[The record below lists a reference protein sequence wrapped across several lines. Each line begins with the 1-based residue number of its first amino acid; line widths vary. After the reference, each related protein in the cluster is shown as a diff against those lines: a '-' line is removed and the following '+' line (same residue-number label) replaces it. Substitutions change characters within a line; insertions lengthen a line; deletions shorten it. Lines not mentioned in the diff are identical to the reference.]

1 MRQSKA
7 IFHSILSY
15 DDVYNTKEEE
25 EEDHGISLSYWVTRL
40 EQSNLFSLSTN
51 ITSLDANLKAF
62 EYHDQL
68 FLSVLAGMC
77 LYPNIAIS
85 DPVYVSWMEVNHLE
99 MSVVN
104 LANMSIT
111 QWQSIMFCCILHGI
125 LLLSSVMYSVLNNL
139 LVNNE
144 VLFPLF
150 ES

>member
-77 LYPNIAIS
+77 LYPNIAS
-85 DPVYVSWMEVNHLE
+85 VCFLNGGKPFRNVSRKSSEYVYNTMTINNVLLHPTWYI
-99 MSVVN
+99 
-104 LANMSIT
+104 ASIF
-111 QWQSIMFCCILHGI
+111 SN
-125 LLLSSVMYSVLNNL
+125 V
-139 LVNNE
+139 
-144 VLFPLF
+144 
-150 ES
+150 